1 MKRGEVWT
9 VAAGADY
16 AGKPRPAVV
25 VQDDDFDSTRSITIC
40 LFTTDPTEAPLFRIR
55 VDATEENGLRESS
68 ALMVDKL
75 TTVPRERLGA
85 RIGRLELGD
94 VVRMNQAILVFLG
107 LARSQRTN

>member
-9 VAAGADY
+9 VAGGADY

-25 VQDDDFDSTRSITIC
+25 VQDDDFESTRSITIC

-55 VDATEENGLRESS
+55 VEATDENGLRESS

-75 TTVPRERLGA
+75 TTVPRDKLGA
-85 RIGRLELGD
+85 RIGRLEVGD

-107 LARSQRTN
+107 LARSQRAN